1 VAVKR
6 CDESFPAAQHVRRR
20 PEFKRVYEQGER
32 VRARLMTV
40 MVLPTD
46 RPVSR
51 LGIAATRKLGGAVVR
66 NRAKRLVREVFR
78 RAKVPPGL
86 DIVVIPRP
94 EMLDAE
100 YRVIEAEF
108 GYVLRRA
115 GRPSTVRQA
124 QGRPEQGRGEASSG
138 RAARVEPRLPRHER

>member
-1 VAVKR
+1 MAVR
-6 CDESFPAAQHVRRR
+6 RTDQTFPSVQHVRRR
-20 PEFKRVYEQGER
+20 PEFQRIYEQGER

-40 MVLPTD
+40 MVLQTD
-46 RPVSR
+46 RPISR

-78 RAKVPPGL
+78 RVHVPPGL

-115 GRPSTVRQA
+115 GRPSSNS
-124 QGRPEQGRGEASSG
+124 GRGD
-138 RAARVEPRLPRHER
+138 RVEPRVPRRDR

>member
-1 VAVKR
+1 VR
-6 CDESFPAAQHVRRR
+6 RSDQTFAAERHVRRR
-20 PEFKRVYEQGER
+20 PEFQRIYELGER

-40 MVLPTD
+40 MVLAND

-78 RAKVPPGL
+78 RANVPVGL

-115 GRPSTVRQA
+115 GRPSTLQA
-124 QGRPEQGRGEASSG
+124 AGRADHGRGAAPGSGRGERSE
-138 RAARVEPRLPRHER
+138 RRVSRRER